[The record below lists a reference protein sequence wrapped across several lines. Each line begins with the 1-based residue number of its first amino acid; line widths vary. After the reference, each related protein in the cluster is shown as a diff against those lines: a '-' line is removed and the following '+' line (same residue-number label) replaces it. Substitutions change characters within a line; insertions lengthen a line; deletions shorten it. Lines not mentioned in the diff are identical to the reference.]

1 MQKILLKKSKIY
13 DNNSQ
18 GSRYRRNIVV
28 FQLLSRVQLFTTL
41 WIIAHQASLSMGL
54 SRQEYWSGYHALLQG
69 IFPTQG
75 WNPYLLHYR
84 WILYHWAPKESPR
97 RNISQHNK
105 GPTAN
110 IILNGEK
117 LKAFPLRSGT
127 RMPTLASFIQYS
139 IGSHSHSN
147 QTRKSNKKNQ
157 NWK

>member
-1 MQKILLKKSKIY
+1 MSNFLQPYGSLLA
-13 DNNSQ
+13 
-18 GSRYRRNIVV
+18 R
-28 FQLLSRVQLFTTL
+28 LLCPWDFLCQNTGVGCHFSF
-41 WIIAHQASLSMGL
+41 
-54 SRQEYWSGYHALLQG
+54 QG

-84 WILYHWAPKESPR
+84 WILYHWTPRESRR

-110 IILNGEK
+110 IILNSEK

-147 QTRKSNKKNQ
+147 QTRKSNKKNP
-157 NWK
+157 NWKWRTVTVYIWHDTIHRKS